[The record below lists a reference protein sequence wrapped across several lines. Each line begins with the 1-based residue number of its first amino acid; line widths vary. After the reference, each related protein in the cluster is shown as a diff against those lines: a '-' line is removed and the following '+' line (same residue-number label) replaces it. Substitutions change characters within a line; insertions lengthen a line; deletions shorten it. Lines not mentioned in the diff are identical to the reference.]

1 MSRKDMMKLFQEA
14 VNEIFRDPDTN
25 FLRDGITHDLKVKR
39 GKNDHRTCFLFN
51 VYDDEDRKLLTFK
64 VYDKVLELISRDGTN
79 LVGSK
84 CATIVGS
91 KRKVNLFSHKL
102 QRS

>member
-39 GKNDHRTCFLFN
+39 GKNDHRTCF
-51 VYDDEDRKLLTFK
+51 
-64 VYDKVLELISRDGTN
+64 
-79 LVGSK
+79 
-84 CATIVGS
+84 
-91 KRKVNLFSHKL
+91 
-102 QRS
+102 